1 MQMNIFLLFLIAAD
15 KSLFSGEKGHFF
27 FFISPRKHVDT
38 FWKHH
43 CVL

>member
-27 FFISPRKHVDT
+27 FLFLHENM
-38 FWKHH
+38 
-43 CVL
+43 L